1 MLHFSLQ
8 LPVEDALPELLR
20 QLGEQNTVLLNAPPG
35 AGKSTLVPLALLD
48 EPWLKNKRIIML
60 EPRRI
65 AARSVATRMAEIL
78 NEQPGKTVGYRI
90 RFESAES
97 EKTKILVVTEGILV
111 RMLHDDPSIAETGLV
126 IFDEFHERSLQAD
139 LSLLLTLES
148 RKIFRKDLKV
158 LLMSA
163 TLQSEK
169 LSAFLNAPIV
179 NSSGRQHPI
188 TFRYLGGDA
197 AVPVIRQITVAVL
210 TALHETHGDILVF
223 LPGTG
228 EILRTAHAL
237 EEQSLPALICPLYGE
252 LPFQKQK
259 QAILPDPQ
267 GRRRVILATSV
278 AETSLTIEGV
288 STVIDSGLARVP
300 RFDPQSGLTR
310 LVTVPVTADA
320 AVQRAGR
327 AGRLGPGICYRLW
340 EEKQTTHL
348 VPERKPEILEA
359 DLSALVLDLLN
370 WGLTDLFS
378 LNWIDTPPHGH
389 IRQALD
395 LLKLLD
401 AVDDSGR
408 LTNKGRKMADLPL
421 HPRLSHMLLSA
432 EHDHQLK
439 SLACDVA
446 AVLEERDPLG
456 RNVGSNL
463 WLRLKELK
471 RYRDKE
477 RTLADRGVLER
488 IEKLAKSWRRLSGI
502 SSDYTTWPEIPEHY
516 CGALVAAAYP
526 DRIGRQIE
534 RQGNRYR
541 LASGRILKFES
552 SDPIVYAEWV
562 VVANADAGAGE
573 GKIFLAAPIEV
584 EQIPGAPFEKSIV
597 TWDPTS
603 EQIVCQTERWKG
615 PVLLS
620 RKSVPDAGQGDH
632 SFMLMEKIREH
643 GLVWAGVGEET
654 IRLLARLQC
663 LHLWRNDEDWLAH
676 SEKALLSRLEQWL
689 MPFLPGI
696 RSRSMLQRLDWNM
709 MILSPFEHRRRQ
721 QIEELVPDRIGVP
734 SGSSLIIHY
743 FDDGR
748 PPELHVRLQEVFGW
762 TTTPVVNGG
771 RMPLMMHLLS
781 PAYRPVQIT
790 RDLHSFWTT
799 AYHEVRKE
807 LRSRYPKHSWP
818 EDPFTAIAVR
828 GIKRK

>member
-1 MLHFSLQ
+1 MLHFSFQ
-8 LPVEDALPELLR
+8 LPVEEALPELLR
-20 QLGEQNTVLLNAPPG
+20 QLSEQNTVLLNAPPG

-48 EPWLKNKRIIML
+48 EPWLTNKQIIML

-65 AARSVATRMAEIL
+65 AARSVAARMAEIL
-78 NEQPGKTVGYRI
+78 NEQPGETIGYRI

-111 RMLHDDPSIAETGLV
+111 RMLHDDPSIAEAGLV

-139 LSLLLTLES
+139 LSLLLTMES

-188 TFRYLGGDA
+188 TFRYLGSDA
-197 AVPVIRQITVAVL
+197 AIPLVRQILAAVL
-210 TALHETHGDILVF
+210 RAIDETNGDILVF

-228 EILRTAHAL
+228 EILRTAQAL
-237 EEQSLPALICPLYGE
+237 EEHSLPALICPLYGE

-340 EEKQTTHL
+340 TEKQTMHL
-348 VPERKPEILEA
+348 VSERKPEILEA
-359 DLSALVLDLLN
+359 ELSSLVLDLLN
-370 WGLTDLFS
+370 WGLTDLSS
-378 LNWIDTPPHGH
+378 LNWMDTPPHGH

-395 LLKLLD
+395 LLQLLD
-401 AVDDSGR
+401 AVDDSGK
-408 LTNKGRKMADLPL
+408 LTTKGRKMAELPL

-432 EHDHQLK
+432 EQDHQLK

-456 RNVGSNL
+456 RNAGSNL
-463 WLRLKELK
+463 WLRVKELK
-471 RYRDKE
+471 RFRDKE
-477 RTLADRGVLER
+477 RTMADRGVLER
-488 IEKLAKSWRRLSGI
+488 IEKLAKSWRRLLGVPV
-502 SSDYTTWPEIPEHY
+502 DDVQWPEIPEHY

-534 RQGNRYR
+534 KQGNRYR

-552 SDPIVYAEWV
+552 DDPIVYAEWV

-584 EQIPGAPFEKSIV
+584 EQIPGVPIEKSIV
-597 TWDPTS
+597 KWDTAS
-603 EQIVCQTERWKG
+603 EQIVCHIERWKG
-615 PVLLS
+615 SVLLS
-620 RKSVPDAGQGDH
+620 RKSVPETGRGDH
-632 SFMLMEKIREH
+632 SIILLEKIRAH
-643 GLVWAGVGEET
+643 GLAWAGVGEDT
-654 IRLLARLQC
+654 YRLLARLQS
-663 LHLWRNDEDWLAH
+663 LHLWRKEEEWPEH
-676 SEKALLSRLEQWL
+676 SEKALLDRLEQWL
-689 MPFLPGI
+689 APFLSGI
-696 RSRSMLQRLDWNM
+696 RSRSMLQRLDWSM
-709 MILSPFEHRRRQ
+709 MILSPFEHKKLQ
-721 QIEELVPDRIGVP
+721 QIQDLVPDRISVP
-734 SGSSLIIHY
+734 SGSSLSIHY

-771 RMPLMMHLLS
+771 RMTLMMHLLS

-818 EDPFTAIAVR
+818 EDPFTAVAVR
-828 GIKRK
+828 GVKRK